1 MLPVVRGERATAAS
15 VLRYA
20 AVLVAVTVAP
30 AVTGTF
36 GLVYLVVAMALGGT
50 LLVLAVRLRAQT
62 TLARASV
69 LFHYSLLYLALLFA
83 AVALDAV
90 IRG

>member
-20 AVLVAVTVAP
+20 LALVAITLLPVA
-30 AVTGTF
+30 TGTF
-36 GLVYLVVAMALGGT
+36 GPTYLIAAVGLGAT
-50 LLVLAVRLRAQT
+50 LLALAWRLRART
-62 TLARASV
+62 TPAGASL

-90 IRG
+90 IR